1 MGQKVNPISFRIGVI
16 EDWRSRWYARKKE
29 FGSLVVQ
36 DKKVRDFVRENYGFA
51 LIARTDIE
59 RTREEVRVTL
69 HCGRPGV
76 IIGRKGSE
84 VDRLRSKLEEIVK
97 RKVDIRINEIHQP
110 ELSSQ
115 LVAEGI
121 AEQLAK
127 RASFK
132 RTIRKAAE
140 ATMGSGAKGVRI
152 RLSGRLGGADMSRRE
167 MLSVG
172 SIPLHTLR
180 ARVDY
185 GFTEAKT
192 TMGRIGVKVWIHTG
206 IVPETEVATTAAAT
220 ATATAPAAPA
230 RPSAKETSRGVDA

>member
-16 EDWRSRWYARKKE
+16 EDWRSRWYAQKKE
-29 FGSLVVQ
+29 FGVLVVQ

-84 VDRLRSKLEEIVK
+84 VDRLRAKLEEIVK
-97 RKVDIRINEIHQP
+97 RKVDIRINEIHHP

-132 RTIRKAAE
+132 RTIRKSAE
-140 ATMGSGAKGVRI
+140 ATMGAGAKGVRI

-206 IVPETEVATTAAAT
+206 IVPETEVAPTAAVSAP
-220 ATATAPAAPA
+220 ATAPAAPS
-230 RPSAKETSRGVDA
+230 RPSAKEASRGVDA

>member
-36 DKKVRDFVRENYGFA
+36 DKRVRDFVRENYGFA

-152 RLSGRLGGADMSRRE
+152 RLSGRLGGAEMSRRE
-167 MLSVG
+167 MISLG

-180 ARVDY
+180 AKVEY
-185 GFTEAKT
+185 GFAEAHT
-192 TMGRIGVKVWIHTG
+192 TMGQIGVKVWVHTG
-206 IVPETEVATTAAAT
+206 LIPEGTQAI
-220 ATATAPAAPA
+220 APAAEAPA
-230 RPSAKETSRGVDA
+230 GRSVKETGRAVDAQKS